1 MTKPAAAPGGHTSV
15 DASALA
21 TGAGELGTLVGQCET
36 AVDGTAQTLMG
47 MQGAV
52 GHPGLASAL
61 GSANESA
68 VQVMLAVGKVLAY
81 IGEGLN
87 QSAQQYADT
96 EAKNVTALKSV
107 HGTTA

>member
-1 MTKPAAAPGGHTSV
+1 MTKPTAAPTGHTSV
-15 DASALA
+15 DAGALT

-36 AVDGTAQTLMG
+36 AIDGTAQALMG

-81 IGEGLN
+81 IGEGLD

-96 EAKNVTALKSV
+96 EAKNIAVLRTV

>member
-1 MTKPAAAPGGHTSV
+1 MTNPTDPNGHTQV
-15 DASALA
+15 DASAL
-21 TGAGELGTLVGQCET
+21 TDGAGELGTLIGQCET
-36 AVDGTAQTLMG
+36 ATDGTAQTLIG
-47 MQGAV
+47 MQGTV

-96 EAKNVTALKSV
+96 ESKNVTVLKSV
-107 HGTTA
+107 HGTIA

>member
-1 MTKPAAAPGGHTSV
+1 MTKPADPTGHTQV

-21 TGAGELGTLVGQCET
+21 AGAGELGTLIGQCET
-36 AVDGTAQTLMG
+36 ATEGTAQLLLG

-52 GHPGLASAL
+52 GHPGLAAAL

-68 VQVMLAVGKVLAY
+68 VQVMLAVGKVLGY

-96 EAKNVTALKSV
+96 ESANVTALKSV
-107 HGTTA
+107 HGTVG